1 MFLYDK
7 MRALGKPVHL
17 YLPVHS
23 GTSGAVAC
31 TCIGETTRQSD
42 RPCYTC
48 YGAQYAPGFLRFG
61 HQTLFW
67 ASAEASGWTLSNCSL
82 DTRIQPHRIL
92 LDSNALTGTITT
104 TVKAFTNP
112 KNADWEYQ
120 IDSFLRGT
128 GNTVTGTFSTDGG
141 TNWYALADINGANK
155 PGVDGGNIQLRVEMT
170 RTAAGDKS
178 PAFEIARIRR
188 AMSENAN
195 TLLTDT
201 RSDYSAGQILVLRT
215 WVMEKA
221 GLDAA
226 RGRQIDHVSD
236 RGWTLPL
243 DIFDTSITTDTPAV
257 LIDDSTP
264 GPHPWYMRTTGVQ
277 QGNRYALT
285 QVSLSEQL
293 GIMTHQTFSDRR
305 AQSGEVYHLV
315 F

>member
-1 MFLYDK
+1 
-7 MRALGKPVHL
+7 
-17 YLPVHS
+17 
-23 GTSGAVAC
+23 
-31 TCIGETTRQSD
+31 
-42 RPCYTC
+42 
-48 YGAQYAPGFLRFG
+48 
-61 HQTLFW
+61 
-67 ASAEASGWTLSNCSL
+67 
-82 DTRIQPHRIL
+82 